1 VGGGLLVATEKI
13 GVRTRGEGDV
23 VDITREVG
31 RAVTRSGVASGI
43 ATVFVTGSTA
53 GLTTVEFEPGLVSDL
68 GTLFERIAP
77 RNMGYAHNA
86 RWGDGNGHSHVRAS
100 LLGPSITLPFSQ
112 GRLLLGQWQQVVLID
127 FDNRPR
133 QRELVVQVVGD

>member
-1 VGGGLLVATEKI
+1 MVATERIELK
-13 GVRTRGEGDV
+13 TRGDGDV
-23 VDITREVG
+23 VDITERVG
-31 RAVTRSGVASGI
+31 RAIIRAGLKSGI

-53 GLTTVEFEPGLVSDL
+53 GVTTVEYEPGLVSDL

-86 RWGDGNGHSHVRAS
+86 RWGDNNGHSHVRAS
-100 LLGPSITLPFSQ
+100 LLGPSVTVPFVD
-112 GRLLLGQWQQVVLID
+112 GRMLLGTWQQLVVID

-133 QRELVVQVVGD
+133 QRELVVQVMGE

>member
-1 VGGGLLVATEKI
+1 VVATERI
-13 GVRTRGEGDV
+13 EVRTRGEGEV
-23 VDITREVG
+23 IDITREVG
-31 RAVTRSGVASGI
+31 RAVARSGVTNGI
-43 ATVFVTGSTA
+43 ATVFVVGSTA
-53 GLTTVEFEPGLVSDL
+53 GVTTVEFEPGLVTDL

>member
-1 VGGGLLVATEKI
+1 VGRVVATERI
-13 GVRTRGEGDV
+13 EVRTRGEGEV
-23 VDITREVG
+23 IDITREVG
-31 RAVTRSGVASGI
+31 RAVARSGVTNGI
-43 ATVFVTGSTA
+43 ATVFVVGSTA
-53 GLTTVEFEPGLVSDL
+53 GVTTVEFEPGLVTDL